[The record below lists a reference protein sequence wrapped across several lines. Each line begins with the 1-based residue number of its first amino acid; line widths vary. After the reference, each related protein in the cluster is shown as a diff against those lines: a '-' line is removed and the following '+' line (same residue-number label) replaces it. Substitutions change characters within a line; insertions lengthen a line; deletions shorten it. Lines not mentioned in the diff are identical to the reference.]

1 MVRIKITSGGDKC
14 EQEEMWAR
22 RKPSKQ
28 SPAVGAGSGRLGSAG
43 RRQSGGLLC
52 KKLTTIFFAQLFPY
66 RSLAFLGHRKTVF
79 LCLVLFCVRV
89 RACER
94 DWERKGERERER
106 GSEIGR
112 KAIQV
117 YWERHGRYRFSSFPP
132 TLAVVMSQI
141 FSPSHRERS
150 KRKEKEEEK
159 TFCCNFFCRKRFF
172 SSPDKFPSC
181 CPIRIVHCSG
191 SIRVKNFLCSHS
203 FQITVLTKK
212 FPKVSVFFWA
222 GHKKWLLWE
231 CACVRAREREM
242 GQLW

>member
-1 MVRIKITSGGDKC
+1 MHHCQIPSLKPTAFKSCFFLPSLSNFGRVKYGRKVQLCMVRIKITSGGDKC

-79 LCLVLFCVRV
+79 LCLVLLCVRV
-89 RACER
+89 RVRAKETEKGRER
-94 DWERKGERERER
+94 ERERER

-159 TFCCNFFCRKRFF
+159 NFF
-172 SSPDKFPSC
+172 
-181 CPIRIVHCSG
+181 
-191 SIRVKNFLCSHS
+191 L
-203 FQITVLTKK
+203 
-212 FPKVSVFFWA
+212 
-222 GHKKWLLWE
+222 
-231 CACVRAREREM
+231 
-242 GQLW
+242 